1 MTELPRRYAHFQT
14 GDARAFVGGESLAV
28 ISTITEQRATAV
40 WDLILGGATVDE
52 MLDAFLP
59 NGFRQLPDFAL
70 AVIEGAGVR
79 VAVRGSMRVR
89 LGLLDGGEVDIDGR
103 EVTTWAEHLVEGVGV
118 VGCRWNPDALDDVWA
133 SHPLATWFIVHE
145 GVVPVSALDWRL
157 TVATPAA
164 GPGAYF
170 ESSREL
176 VDAVDGGDVVDVAAE
191 ADGEPG
197 PEPESAPAVP
207 EEPSS
212 GEPSSDVPS
221 SGELPPGDAPEDE
234 SEGVASPPGTG
245 GDTLLPGRE
254 LDQWF
259 ASASPSGSDGS
270 EEEPSDPA
278 SVPPGDDSDA
288 PAESGGTLEQDGES
302 GEPEPS
308 AVEPGDYDHLF
319 GATQF
324 RSVERAAVRVGASDE
339 HDDPDS
345 GGSSSAGADDKLI
358 EGIPGGPP
366 GTVGVAPSVGA
377 APIGAAASASA
388 EVLGDHDG
396 MTMSKAQL
404 EALLGDAGLPAPAA
418 STGGGSAGGPEVLA
432 IFCGEGHPNPA
443 FAEECR
449 ICGLHIHTGVPQ
461 RIPRPVLGLFRFSDG
476 REEAID
482 GPMVIGR
489 APKLDG
495 HAAVLPARPV
505 RVPSPDGDISR
516 NHLEVE
522 VDEWQVRVVDRSTN
536 GTTVTLPG
544 RPPQRIHPGTPFLV
558 VPGSTVRLSADLS
571 MTYETR

>member
-59 NGFRQLPDFAL
+59 NGLRQLPDFAL

-133 SHPLATWFIVHE
+133 SHPLATWFILHE

-157 TVATPAA
+157 TVATPGA
-164 GPGAYF
+164 GPGTYF
-170 ESSREL
+170 ESSREP
-176 VDAVDGGDVVDVAAE
+176 VDAVDVVDVVVDPDRE
-191 ADGEPG
+191 LE
-197 PEPESAPAVP
+197 PEPEFAMAVP
-207 EEPSS
+207 ELPCSEEFPS
-212 GEPSSDVPS
+212 
-221 SGELPPGDAPEDE
+221 GDSPEDE
-234 SEGVASPPGTG
+234 SESVVSPPGSG

-259 ASASPSGSDGS
+259 ASAPSSGSDDS

-278 SVPPGDDSDA
+278 SVAPGDDSDA

-302 GEPEPS
+302 GEPEPA

-345 GGSSSAGADDKLI
+345 GGSPSSAADDKLI

-366 GTVGVAPSVGA
+366 GTVGVVPSVGV
-377 APIGAAASASA
+377 APGGAEASASA
-388 EVLGDHDG
+388 EPLGDHDG

-404 EALLGDAGLPAPAA
+404 EALLGDAGLPPPAA

-449 ICGLHIHTGVPQ
+449 TCGLHIHTGVPQ

-495 HAAVLPARPV
+495 HAAVLPPRLV